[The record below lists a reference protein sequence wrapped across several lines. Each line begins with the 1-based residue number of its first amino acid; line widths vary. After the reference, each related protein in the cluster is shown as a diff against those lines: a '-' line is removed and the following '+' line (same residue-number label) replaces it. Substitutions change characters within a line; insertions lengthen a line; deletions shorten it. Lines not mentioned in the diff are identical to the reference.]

1 MPFSFHRQLKLV
13 HLVRLG
19 FALMLLCMMVTFS
32 ANLVANTQYQAT
44 TDRLI
49 GHLFPARSQAKEIA
63 RLALAIDD
71 TGALYVL
78 SNDPT
83 QQAQLLQTYQQ
94 DAQALRVALSSAATM
109 ADTAEQRS
117 ALSDFTYYFFGNG
130 GYYDS
135 QQAFAFAQ
143 KRAGQDHLARE
154 NYVHNP
160 FLSSFQDDIQV
171 YTDVVN
177 REIAQEDARLNS
189 VSTLVRFLNIG
200 LGGSACLFGIGIVV
214 FITRSIGRLYRQIE
228 EKNTRL
234 AENNTLLQALST
246 TDPLTE
252 LPNHRALLSTLK
264 QELERAQRY
273 DRPCSLLFLDLDHFK
288 ALNDSYGH
296 AAGDTVLCA
305 FAGVL
310 SATIRNM
317 DTAGRWGGEE
327 FVVILPEATAED
339 ALDIAERIRK
349 AVSFSS
355 FEISGG
361 LHLTCSVG
369 VACYPEHGADQD
381 ALLTAADQA
390 MYGAKRL
397 GRNQVRMVSDPA
409 IIALLT
415 TETAEGGRE
424 ETALHGTVDALVT
437 LVEKRDWSLGHHSQQ
452 VADLLRQLALAYG
465 MSLEEAQAVALAG
478 QLHDIG
484 KVAIPDAIL
493 QKPGPLTEE
502 EREQM
507 RRHSIVG
514 AEVISCIPSLR
525 PLAPVIRAHHERW
538 DGQGYPDHL
547 QSEQIPLAARLIA
560 VVDSYTVM
568 ITDRP
573 YQLARPQA
581 VALVELQRCAGSQFD
596 PRVVEAFISLLQ
608 GTQDQSQREVAS
620 VA

>member
-1 MPFSFHRQLKLV
+1 MPFSSHRQLKLV

-32 ANLVANTQYQAT
+32 ANLVANTQYQTT

-49 GHLFPARSQAKEIA
+49 DHLFPARYQANEIA
-63 RLALAIDD
+63 RLVLAIDD
-71 TGALYVL
+71 TGAWYVL
-78 SNDPT
+78 SHNPL
-83 QQAQLLQTYQQ
+83 QQVQLLQTYQKDVQ
-94 DAQALRVALSSAATM
+94 VLRVALSSATKM

-117 ALSDFTYYFFGNG
+117 ALFDFTYYFFGAG
-130 GYYDS
+130 GYYDG
-135 QQAFAFAQ
+135 QQAFAQ
-143 KRAGQDHLARE
+143 KRAGQDLIASE
-154 NYVHNP
+154 NYVNNP
-160 FLSSFQDDIQV
+160 FLSSFQNDIQV

-177 REIAQEDARLNS
+177 REIAQEDASLNS
-189 VSTLVRFLNIG
+189 LTTLVRFLNIG

-214 FITRSIGRLYRQIE
+214 FITRSISRLYLQIE
-228 EKNTRL
+228 EKNAKL
-234 AENNTLLQALST
+234 AENNTILQALSK

-264 QELERAQRY
+264 QELERARRY

-288 ALNDSYGH
+288 ALNDGYGH

-310 SATIRNM
+310 STTIRNM

-327 FVVILPEATAED
+327 FVVILPEATVEE

-349 AVSFSS
+349 AVSFFS

-369 VACYPEHGADQD
+369 VACYPEHATDQD
-381 ALLTAADQA
+381 ALITAADQA

-409 IIALLT
+409 IIALLN

-424 ETALHGTVDALVT
+424 ETALHGTVEALIT

-452 VADLLRQLALAYG
+452 VADLVRQLALARG
-465 MSLEEAQAVALAG
+465 MSLEEAQVVALAG

-502 EREQM
+502 EWEQM

-568 ITDRP
+568 TTDRP

-581 VALVELQRCAGSQFD
+581 VVLVELQRCAGSQFD
-596 PRVVEAFISLLQ
+596 PRVVEALVDLLQ
-608 GTQDQSQREVAS
+608 GRQDQSQREVAS

>member
-1 MPFSFHRQLKLV
+1 MPFSSHRQLKLV

-19 FALMLLCMMVTFS
+19 FALLLLCMMVTFS

-49 GHLFPARSQAKEIA
+49 DHLFPARRQANEIA

-71 TGALYVL
+71 TGAWYVL
-78 SNDPT
+78 SHNPR
-83 QQAQLLQTYQQ
+83 QQAQLLQTYQK
-94 DAQALRVALSSAATM
+94 DVQALRVALSSATTM
-109 ADTAEQRS
+109 ADTAEQRA
-117 ALSDFTYYFFGNG
+117 ALSDFTYYFFGDG

-135 QQAFAFAQ
+135 QQSFAQ
-143 KRAGQDHLARE
+143 KRAGQDLIASE
-154 NYVHNP
+154 NYVNNP

-177 REIAQEDARLNS
+177 REIAQEDARQNALT
-189 VSTLVRFLNIG
+189 TLVRFLNIG
-200 LGGSACLFGIGIVV
+200 LGGSASLFGIGIAV
-214 FITRSIGRLYRQIE
+214 FITRSIGRLYLQIE
-228 EKNTRL
+228 EKNAML
-234 AENNTLLQALST
+234 AENNILLQALST

-264 QELERAQRY
+264 RELERAQRY

-288 ALNDSYGH
+288 ALNDGYGH
-296 AAGDTVLCA
+296 TAGDTVLRE

-310 SATIRNM
+310 STTIRNM

-327 FVVILPEATAED
+327 FVVILPEATAEE

-369 VACYPEHGADQD
+369 VACYPEHAADQD

-397 GRNQVRMVSDPA
+397 GRNQVRMVCDPA
-409 IIALLT
+409 ISALLT

-424 ETALHGTVDALVT
+424 ETALHGTVEALVT

-452 VADLLRQLALAYG
+452 VADLVRQLALARG
-465 MSLEEAQAVALAG
+465 MSLEEVQVVALAG

-502 EREQM
+502 EWEQM

-560 VVDSYTVM
+560 VVDSYAVM
-568 ITDRP
+568 ITNRP

-581 VALVELQRCAGSQFD
+581 EVLVELQRCAGSQFD
-596 PRVVEAFISLLQ
+596 PQVVEAMIGLLQ

>member
-1 MPFSFHRQLKLV
+1 MPFSSHRQLKLV

-19 FALMLLCMMVTFS
+19 FALLLLCMMVTFS

-49 GHLFPARSQAKEIA
+49 DHLFPARRQANEIA

-71 TGALYVL
+71 TGAWYVL
-78 SNDPT
+78 SHNPR
-83 QQAQLLQTYQQ
+83 QQAQLLQTYQK
-94 DAQALRVALSSAATM
+94 DVQALRVALSSATTM
-109 ADTAEQRS
+109 ADTAEQRA
-117 ALSDFTYYFFGNG
+117 ALSDFTYYFFGDG

-135 QQAFAFAQ
+135 QQSFAQ
-143 KRAGQDHLARE
+143 KRAGQDLIASE
-154 NYVHNP
+154 NYVNNP

-177 REIAQEDARLNS
+177 REIAQEDARQNALT
-189 VSTLVRFLNIG
+189 TLVRFLNIG
-200 LGGSACLFGIGIVV
+200 LGGSASLFGIGIAV
-214 FITRSIGRLYRQIE
+214 FITRSIGRLYLQIE
-228 EKNTRL
+228 EKNAML
-234 AENNTLLQALST
+234 AENNILLQALST

-264 QELERAQRY
+264 RELERAQRY

-288 ALNDSYGH
+288 ALNDGYGH
-296 AAGDTVLCA
+296 TAGDTVLRE

-310 SATIRNM
+310 STTIRNM

-327 FVVILPEATAED
+327 FVVILPEATAEE

-369 VACYPEHGADQD
+369 VACYPEHAADQD

-397 GRNQVRMVSDPA
+397 GRNQVRMVCDPA
-409 IIALLT
+409 ISALLT

-424 ETALHGTVDALVT
+424 ETALHGTVEALVR

-452 VADLLRQLALAYG
+452 VADLVRQLALARG
-465 MSLEEAQAVALAG
+465 MSLEEVQVVALAG

-502 EREQM
+502 EWEQM

-560 VVDSYTVM
+560 VVDSYAVM
-568 ITDRP
+568 ITNRP

-581 VALVELQRCAGSQFD
+581 EVLVELQRCAGSQFD
-596 PRVVEAFISLLQ
+596 PQVVEAMIGLLQ

>member
-1 MPFSFHRQLKLV
+1 MPFSSHRQLKLV

-19 FALMLLCMMVTFS
+19 FGLLLLCMMVTFS
-32 ANLVANTQYQAT
+32 ANLVADTQYNAT

-49 GHLFPARSQAKEIA
+49 DHLYPARSQAKEIG

-78 SNDPT
+78 SRNPA
-83 QQAQLLQTYQQ
+83 QQAQLLQTYKQ
-94 DAQALRVALSSAATM
+94 DAQALRVALSAATAM

-117 ALSDFTYYFFGNG
+117 ALSDFTYYFFGDG
-130 GYYDS
+130 GYYES

-143 KRAGQDHLARE
+143 KRAGQDLLASQ
-154 NYVHNP
+154 NYVNNP
-160 FLSSFQDDIQV
+160 FLSSFQADIQV

-177 REIAQEDARLNS
+177 SEIAQGDARLNS
-189 VSTLVRFLNIG
+189 VSTLVRSLNIG
-200 LGGSACLFGIGIVV
+200 LGGSACLFGIGIAV
-214 FITRSIGRLYRQIE
+214 FIARSIGRLYRQIE
-228 EKNTRL
+228 EKNARL
-234 AENNTLLQALST
+234 AENNTLLQALSK

-296 AAGDTVLCA
+296 TAGDIVLCA
-305 FAGVL
+305 FAGIL
-310 SATIRNM
+310 SATIRTM

-339 ALDIAERIRK
+339 ALGVAERIRE
-349 AVSFSS
+349 AISFSS

-369 VACYPEHGADQD
+369 VACYPEHAADQD

-415 TETAEGGRE
+415 SESAEGGRE
-424 ETALHGTVDALVT
+424 ETALHGTVEALIT

-452 VADLLRQLALAYG
+452 VADLVRQLALAYG
-465 MSLEEAQAVALAG
+465 MSLEDAQVVAVAG

-502 EREQM
+502 EWEQM
-507 RRHSIVG
+507 RKHSIVG

-547 QSEQIPLAARLIA
+547 QNEQIPLAARLIA
-560 VVDSYTVM
+560 VVDSYMVM

-581 VALVELQRCAGSQFD
+581 AVLVELQRCAGSQFE
-596 PRVVEAFISLLQ
+596 PRVVEALIGLLQ
-608 GTQDQSQREVAS
+608 GTQDQTKREVVS

>member
-1 MPFSFHRQLKLV
+1 
-13 HLVRLG
+13 
-19 FALMLLCMMVTFS
+19 
-32 ANLVANTQYQAT
+32 
-44 TDRLI
+44 
-49 GHLFPARSQAKEIA
+49 
-63 RLALAIDD
+63 
-71 TGALYVL
+71 
-78 SNDPT
+78 
-83 QQAQLLQTYQQ
+83 
-94 DAQALRVALSSAATM
+94 M
-109 ADTAEQRS
+109 ADTEEQRS
-117 ALSDFTYYFFGNG
+117 ALLDFTYYFFGDG
-130 GYYDS
+130 VYYDRH
-135 QQAFAFAQ
+135 QVFAQ
-143 KRAGQDHLARE
+143 KRAGQDLIASE
-154 NYVHNP
+154 NYVKNP

-177 REIAQEDARLNS
+177 REVAQEDARLNS

-200 LGGSACLFGIGIVV
+200 LGGSACLFGIGIAV
-214 FITRSIGRLYRQIE
+214 FIARSIGRLYLQIE
-228 EKNTRL
+228 EKNARL

-273 DRPCSLLFLDLDHFK
+273 ERPCSLLFLDLDHFK
-288 ALNDSYGH
+288 ALNDGYGH
-296 AAGDTVLCA
+296 AAGDTVLRA
-305 FAGVL
+305 FADVL
-310 SATIRNM
+310 STTIRNM

-327 FVVILPEATAED
+327 FVVILPEATAEE

-349 AVSFSS
+349 AVSFFS

-369 VACYPEHGADQD
+369 VACYPEHAADQD

-397 GRNQVRMVSDPA
+397 GRNQVRMVCDPA

-452 VADLLRQLALAYG
+452 VADLVRQLALARG
-465 MSLEEAQAVALAG
+465 MSLEEAQVVALAG

-502 EREQM
+502 EWEQM

-547 QSEQIPLAARLIA
+547 QGEQIPLAARLIA

-581 VALVELQRCAGSQFD
+581 VVLVELQRCAGSQFD
-596 PRVVEAFISLLQ
+596 PRVVEALIGLLQ

>member
-1 MPFSFHRQLKLV
+1 
-13 HLVRLG
+13 
-19 FALMLLCMMVTFS
+19 
-32 ANLVANTQYQAT
+32 
-44 TDRLI
+44 
-49 GHLFPARSQAKEIA
+49 
-63 RLALAIDD
+63 
-71 TGALYVL
+71 
-78 SNDPT
+78 
-83 QQAQLLQTYQQ
+83 
-94 DAQALRVALSSAATM
+94 
-109 ADTAEQRS
+109 
-117 ALSDFTYYFFGNG
+117 YYFFGAG
-130 GYYDS
+130 GYYES

-143 KRAGQDHLARE
+143 KRAGQDLLASQ
-154 NYVHNP
+154 NYVNNP
-160 FLSSFQDDIQV
+160 FLSSFQDDIQL
-171 YTDVVN
+171 YTDIVN
-177 REIAQEDARLNS
+177 REIAQEDARLNT

-200 LGGSACLFGIGIVV
+200 LGGSVCLFGIGIAV
-214 FITRSIGRLYRQIE
+214 FLTRSIGRLYLQIE
-228 EKNTRL
+228 EKNARL
-234 AENNTLLQALST
+234 AESNTLLQALST

-273 DRPCSLLFLDLDHFK
+273 ERPCSLLFLDLDHFK
-288 ALNDSYGH
+288 ALNDGYGH
-296 AAGDTVLCA
+296 AAGDTVLRA
-305 FAGVL
+305 FAGIL
-310 SATIRNM
+310 RSTIRNM

-327 FVVILPEATAED
+327 FVVILPEANAEE

-349 AVSFSS
+349 AVSFFT

-369 VACYPEHGADQD
+369 VACYREHGSDQD

-397 GRNQVRMVSDPA
+397 GRNQVRMISDPA
-409 IIALLT
+409 ITALLT

-424 ETALHGTVDALVT
+424 ETALHGTVEALVT

-452 VADLLRQLALAYG
+452 VANLVRQLALAIG
-465 MSLEEAQAVALAG
+465 MSLEEAQIVALAG
-478 QLHDIG
+478 RLHDIG
-484 KVAIPDAIL
+484 KVGIPDAVL
-493 QKPGPLTEE
+493 QKAGPLTEE
-502 EREQM
+502 EWEQM

-514 AEVISCIPSLR
+514 AEVISCVPSLR

-573 YQLARPQA
+573 YQLARPPA
-581 VALVELQRCAGSQFD
+581 VALEELQRCAGSQFD
-596 PRVVEAFISLLQ
+596 PQVVEAFIGLLQ
-608 GTQDQSQREVAS
+608 GIQDQPQREVAS

>member
-1 MPFSFHRQLKLV
+1 MPFSSHRQLKLV

-19 FALMLLCMMVTFS
+19 FGLMLLCMMVTFS

-44 TDRLI
+44 NDLLI
-49 GHLFPARSQAKEIA
+49 DHLFPAHSQAKEIA

-71 TGALYVL
+71 TGAWYVL
-78 SNDPT
+78 SHNPR
-83 QQAQLLQTYQQ
+83 QQAQLLQTYQK
-94 DAQALRVALSSAATM
+94 DVQALRVALSSATKM

-117 ALSDFTYYFFGNG
+117 ALFDFTYYFFGDG

-135 QQAFAFAQ
+135 QQAFAQ
-143 KRAGQDHLARE
+143 KRAGQDLIASE
-154 NYVHNP
+154 NYVNNP

-177 REIAQEDARLNS
+177 REIAQEDARQNS
-189 VSTLVRFLNIG
+189 LTTLVQFLNIG
-200 LGGSACLFGIGIVV
+200 LGGSASLFGIGIAV
-214 FITRSIGRLYRQIE
+214 FITRSIGRLYLQIE
-228 EKNTRL
+228 ETNARL
-234 AENNTLLQALST
+234 AENNTLLQALSK

-264 QELERAQRY
+264 QELERAQRF

-288 ALNDSYGH
+288 ALNDGYGH
-296 AAGDTVLCA
+296 AAGDTVLRA

-310 SATIRNM
+310 STTIRNM

-327 FVVILPEATAED
+327 FVVILPEATAEE

-349 AVSFSS
+349 AVSFFS

-369 VACYPEHGADQD
+369 VACYPEHAADQD

-397 GRNQVRMVSDPA
+397 GRNQVRMVCDPA

-452 VADLLRQLALAYG
+452 VADLVRQLALARG
-465 MSLEEAQAVALAG
+465 MSLEEAQVVALAG

-502 EREQM
+502 EWEQM

-581 VALVELQRCAGSQFD
+581 VALVELQRCAGSQFE
-596 PRVVEAFISLLQ
+596 PRVVEAFIGLLQ
-608 GTQDQSQREVAS
+608 GAQDQSQREVAS

>member
-1 MPFSFHRQLKLV
+1 MPFSPHRQLKLV
-13 HLVRLG
+13 HLVSLG
-19 FALMLLCMMVTFS
+19 FCLMLLCMLVTFS
-32 ANLVANTQYQAT
+32 TNLVANTLYQTT

-49 GHLFPARSQAKEIA
+49 DHLFPARHQATEIA

-71 TGALYVL
+71 TGAWYVL
-78 SNDPT
+78 SNNPQ
-83 QQAQLLQTYQQ
+83 QQAQLLQTYQK
-94 DAQALRVALSSAATM
+94 DIQALRVALSSATKM
-109 ADTAEQRS
+109 ADTIEQRS
-117 ALSDFTYYFFGNG
+117 ALYDFTYYFFGSG

-135 QQAFAFAQ
+135 QQAFAQ
-143 KRAGQDHLARE
+143 KRAGQDLIASE
-154 NYVHNP
+154 NYVNNP
-160 FLSSFQDDIQV
+160 YLSSFQHDIQI

-177 REIAQEDARLNS
+177 REVEQEDAQLNS
-189 VSTLVRFLNIG
+189 LTTLVEFLNIG
-200 LGGSACLFGIGIVV
+200 LGGSVCLFGVGVAV
-214 FITRSIGRLYRQIE
+214 LITRSIKRLYLQIE
-228 EKNTRL
+228 EKNAKL
-234 AENNTLLQALST
+234 AENNTLLQALSK
-246 TDPLTE
+246 TDPLTD

-273 DRPCSLLFLDLDHFK
+273 DRPCSVLFLDLDHFK
-288 ALNDSYGH
+288 ALNDGYGH
-296 AAGDTVLCA
+296 SAGDTVLHA

-310 SATIRNM
+310 STTIRTM

-327 FVVILPEATAED
+327 FVVILPETTAEE
-339 ALDIAERIRK
+339 AMNIAERIRK
-349 AVSFSS
+349 AVSFTS

-369 VACYPEHGADQD
+369 IACYPEHAADQD
-381 ALLTAADQA
+381 ALLTIADQA
-390 MYGAKRL
+390 MYGAKQL
-397 GRNQVRMVSDPA
+397 GRNQIRMARDPA
-409 IIALLT
+409 IIALLN

-424 ETALHGTVDALVT
+424 ETALHGTVKALVT
-437 LVEKRDWSLGHHSQQ
+437 LVEKRDQSLGHHSQQ
-452 VADLLRQLALAYG
+452 VANLVLRLSLARG
-465 MSLEEAQAVALAG
+465 MSQEEAQAVALAG

-502 EREQM
+502 EWKQM

-514 AEVISCIPSLR
+514 ADVISCIPSLR

-560 VVDSYTVM
+560 AVDSYTVM

-573 YQLARPQA
+573 YQLACSPA
-581 VALVELQRCAGSQFD
+581 VALVELRRCAGSQFD
-596 PRVVEAFISLLQ
+596 PQVVESLIGLLQ
-608 GTQDQSQREVAS
+608 ETQDQSQREVSS

>member
-1 MPFSFHRQLKLV
+1 MPFSSHRQLKLV

-19 FALMLLCMMVTFS
+19 FGLLLLCMIVTFS
-32 ANLVANTQYQAT
+32 ANLVADTQYNAT

-49 GHLFPARSQAKEIA
+49 DHLYPARNQAKEIG

-71 TGALYVL
+71 TGALYIL
-78 SNDPT
+78 SRNPA

-94 DAQALRVALSSAATM
+94 DAQALRVALSAATAM

-117 ALSDFTYYFFGNG
+117 ALSDFTYYFFGDG
-130 GYYDS
+130 GYYES

-143 KRAGQDHLARE
+143 KRAGQDLLASQ
-154 NYVHNP
+154 NYVNNP
-160 FLSSFQDDIQV
+160 FLSSFQADIQV

-177 REIAQEDARLNS
+177 SEIAQGDARLNS

-200 LGGSACLFGIGIVV
+200 LGGSACLFGIGIAV
-214 FITRSIGRLYRQIE
+214 FIARSIGRLYRQIE
-228 EKNTRL
+228 EKNARL
-234 AENNTLLQALST
+234 AENNTLLQALSK

-296 AAGDTVLCA
+296 TAGDIVLCA
-305 FAGVL
+305 FAGIL
-310 SATIRNM
+310 SATIRTM

-339 ALDIAERIRK
+339 ALGVAERIRE
-349 AVSFSS
+349 AISFSS

-369 VACYPEHGADQD
+369 VACYPEHAADQD

-415 TETAEGGRE
+415 SESAEGGRE
-424 ETALHGTVDALVT
+424 ETALHGTVEALIT

-452 VADLLRQLALAYG
+452 VADLVRQLALAYG
-465 MSLEEAQAVALAG
+465 MSLEDAQVVAVAG

-484 KVAIPDAIL
+484 KVAIPD
-493 QKPGPLTEE
+493 
-502 EREQM
+502 
-507 RRHSIVG
+507 
-514 AEVISCIPSLR
+514 
-525 PLAPVIRAHHERW
+525 
-538 DGQGYPDHL
+538 
-547 QSEQIPLAARLIA
+547 
-560 VVDSYTVM
+560 
-568 ITDRP
+568 
-573 YQLARPQA
+573 
-581 VALVELQRCAGSQFD
+581 
-596 PRVVEAFISLLQ
+596 
-608 GTQDQSQREVAS
+608 
-620 VA
+620 

>member
-1 MPFSFHRQLKLV
+1 MPFSSHRQLKLV

-19 FALMLLCMMVTFS
+19 FALLLLCMMVTFS

-49 GHLFPARSQAKEIA
+49 DHLFPARRQANEIA

-71 TGALYVL
+71 TGAWYVL
-78 SNDPT
+78 SHNPR
-83 QQAQLLQTYQQ
+83 QQAQLLQTYQK
-94 DAQALRVALSSAATM
+94 DVQALRVALSSATTM
-109 ADTAEQRS
+109 ADTAEQRA
-117 ALSDFTYYFFGNG
+117 ALSDFTYYFFGDG

-135 QQAFAFAQ
+135 QQSFAQ
-143 KRAGQDHLARE
+143 KRAGQDLIASE
-154 NYVHNP
+154 NYVNNP
-160 FLSSFQDDIQV
+160 FLSSFQDDIQI

-177 REIAQEDARLNS
+177 REIAQEDARQNALT
-189 VSTLVRFLNIG
+189 TLVRFLNIG
-200 LGGSACLFGIGIVV
+200 LGGSASLFGIGIAV
-214 FITRSIGRLYRQIE
+214 FITRSIGRLYLQIE
-228 EKNTRL
+228 EKNAML
-234 AENNTLLQALST
+234 AENNILLQALST

-264 QELERAQRY
+264 RELERAQRY

-288 ALNDSYGH
+288 ALNDGYGH
-296 AAGDTVLCA
+296 TAGDTVLRE

-310 SATIRNM
+310 STTIRNM

-327 FVVILPEATAED
+327 FVVILPEATAEE

-369 VACYPEHGADQD
+369 VACYPEHAADQD

-397 GRNQVRMVSDPA
+397 GRNQVRMVCDPA
-409 IIALLT
+409 ISALLT

-424 ETALHGTVDALVT
+424 ETALHGTVEALVT

-452 VADLLRQLALAYG
+452 VADLVRQLALARG
-465 MSLEEAQAVALAG
+465 MSLEEVQVVALAG

-502 EREQM
+502 EWEQM

-560 VVDSYTVM
+560 VVDSYAVM
-568 ITDRP
+568 ITNRP

-581 VALVELQRCAGSQFD
+581 EVLVELQRCAGSQFD
-596 PRVVEAFISLLQ
+596 PQVVEAMIGLLQ

>member
-1 MPFSFHRQLKLV
+1 MPFSSHRQLKLV

-19 FALMLLCMMVTFS
+19 FALLLLCMMVTFS

-49 GHLFPARSQAKEIA
+49 DHLFPARRQANEIA

-71 TGALYVL
+71 TGAWYVL
-78 SNDPT
+78 SHNPR
-83 QQAQLLQTYQQ
+83 QQAQLLQTYQK
-94 DAQALRVALSSAATM
+94 DVQALRVALSSATTM
-109 ADTAEQRS
+109 ADTAEQRA
-117 ALSDFTYYFFGNG
+117 ALSDFTYYFFGDG

-135 QQAFAFAQ
+135 QQSFAQ
-143 KRAGQDHLARE
+143 KRAGQDLIASE
-154 NYVHNP
+154 NYVNNP

-177 REIAQEDARLNS
+177 REIAQEDARQNALT
-189 VSTLVRFLNIG
+189 TLVRFLNIG
-200 LGGSACLFGIGIVV
+200 LGGSASLFGIGIAV
-214 FITRSIGRLYRQIE
+214 FITRSIGRLYLQIE
-228 EKNTRL
+228 EKNARL
-234 AENNTLLQALST
+234 AENNILLQALST

-264 QELERAQRY
+264 RELERAQRY

-288 ALNDSYGH
+288 ALNDGYGH
-296 AAGDTVLCA
+296 TAGDTVLRE

-310 SATIRNM
+310 STTIRNM

-327 FVVILPEATAED
+327 FVVILPEATAEE

-369 VACYPEHGADQD
+369 VACYPEHAADQD

-397 GRNQVRMVSDPA
+397 GRNQVRMVCDPA
-409 IIALLT
+409 ISALLT

-424 ETALHGTVDALVT
+424 ETALHGTVEALVT

-452 VADLLRQLALAYG
+452 VADLVRQLALARG
-465 MSLEEAQAVALAG
+465 MSLEEVQVVALAG

-502 EREQM
+502 EWEQM

-560 VVDSYTVM
+560 VVDSYAVM
-568 ITDRP
+568 ITNRP

-581 VALVELQRCAGSQFD
+581 EVLVELQRCAGSQFD
-596 PRVVEAFISLLQ
+596 PQVVEAMIGLLQ

>member
-1 MPFSFHRQLKLV
+1 MPFSSHRQLKLV

-19 FALMLLCMMVTFS
+19 FGLMLLCMMVTFS

-44 TDRLI
+44 NDLLI
-49 GHLFPARSQAKEIA
+49 DHLFPAHSQAKEIA

-71 TGALYVL
+71 TGAWYVL
-78 SNDPT
+78 SHNPR
-83 QQAQLLQTYQQ
+83 QQAQLLLTYQK
-94 DAQALRVALSSAATM
+94 DVQALRVALSSATQM

-117 ALSDFTYYFFGNG
+117 ALFDFTYYFFGDG

-135 QQAFAFAQ
+135 QQAFAQ
-143 KRAGQDHLARE
+143 KRAGQDLIASE
-154 NYVHNP
+154 NYVNNP

-171 YTDVVN
+171 YTNVVN
-177 REIAQEDARLNS
+177 REIAQEDARQNS
-189 VSTLVRFLNIG
+189 LTTLVQFLNIG
-200 LGGSACLFGIGIVV
+200 LGGSASLFGIGIAV
-214 FITRSIGRLYRQIE
+214 FITRSIGRLYLQIE
-228 EKNTRL
+228 EKNARL
-234 AENNTLLQALST
+234 AENNTLLQALSK

-288 ALNDSYGH
+288 ALNDGYGH
-296 AAGDTVLCA
+296 AAGDTVLRA

-310 SATIRNM
+310 STTIRNM

-327 FVVILPEATAED
+327 FVVILPEATAEE

-349 AVSFSS
+349 AVSFFS

-369 VACYPEHGADQD
+369 VACYPEHAADQD

-397 GRNQVRMVSDPA
+397 GRNQVRMVCDPA

-452 VADLLRQLALAYG
+452 VADLVRQLALARG
-465 MSLEEAQAVALAG
+465 MSLEEAQVVALAG

-502 EREQM
+502 EWEQM

-514 AEVISCIPSLR
+514 AEVISCVPSLR

-547 QSEQIPLAARLIA
+547 QGEQIPLAARLIA

-581 VALVELQRCAGSQFD
+581 VVLVELQRCAGSQFD
-596 PRVVEAFISLLQ
+596 PRVVEALIGLLQ

>member
-1 MPFSFHRQLKLV
+1 MPFSSHRQLKLV
-13 HLVRLG
+13 HLVRVG
-19 FALMLLCMMVTFS
+19 FCLMLLCMMVTFS

-49 GHLFPARSQAKEIA
+49 DHLFPARKQANEIA
-63 RLALAIDD
+63 RLALTIDD
-71 TGALYVL
+71 TGAWYVL
-78 SNDPT
+78 SHNPL
-83 QQAQLLQTYQQ
+83 QQAQLLQTYQK
-94 DAQALRVALSSAATM
+94 DVQALRVALSSATSM

-117 ALSDFTYYFFGNG
+117 ALSDFIYYFFGAG

-135 QQAFAFAQ
+135 QQSFAQ
-143 KRAGQDHLARE
+143 KRAGQDLLASE
-154 NYVHNP
+154 NYVNNP
-160 FLSSFQDDIQV
+160 FLSSFQDDIRV
-171 YTDVVN
+171 YTEVVN
-177 REIAQEDARLNS
+177 SEIAQEDARLNS
-189 VSTLVRFLNIG
+189 VSTLVQFLNIG
-200 LGGSACLFGIGIVV
+200 LGGSACLFGIGIAF
-214 FITRSIGRLYRQIE
+214 FITRSIGRLYLQIE
-228 EKNTRL
+228 EKNARL
-234 AENNTLLQALST
+234 AENNTLLQTLSK

-288 ALNDSYGH
+288 ALNDGYGH
-296 AAGDTVLCA
+296 AAGDTVLRT
-305 FAGVL
+305 FAGIL

-327 FVVILPEATAED
+327 FVVILPEATAEE
-339 ALDIAERIRK
+339 ALDIAERIRE
-349 AVSFSS
+349 AVSFFS

-369 VACYPEHGADQD
+369 VACYPVHAADQD
-381 ALLTAADQA
+381 ALLAAADQA

-397 GRNQVRMVSDPA
+397 GRNQVRMVCDPA

-415 TETAEGGRE
+415 TETVEEGRE

-452 VADLLRQLALAYG
+452 VADLVRQLALVCG
-465 MSLEEAQAVALAG
+465 MSLEEAQVVALAG

-493 QKPGPLTEE
+493 QKSGPLTEE
-502 EREQM
+502 EWEQM

-596 PRVVEAFISLLQ
+596 PRVVEAFIGLLQ

>member
-1 MPFSFHRQLKLV
+1 MPFSSHRQLKLV

-19 FALMLLCMMVTFS
+19 FGLMLLCMMVTFS

-44 TDRLI
+44 NDLLI
-49 GHLFPARSQAKEIA
+49 DHLFPAHSQAKEIA

-71 TGALYVL
+71 TGAWYVL
-78 SNDPT
+78 SHNPR
-83 QQAQLLQTYQQ
+83 QQAQLLQTYQK
-94 DAQALRVALSSAATM
+94 DVQALRVALSSATKM

-117 ALSDFTYYFFGNG
+117 ALFDFTYYFFGDG

-135 QQAFAFAQ
+135 QQAFAQ
-143 KRAGQDHLARE
+143 KRAGQDLIASE
-154 NYVHNP
+154 NYVNNP

-177 REIAQEDARLNS
+177 REIAQEDARQNS
-189 VSTLVRFLNIG
+189 LTTLVQFLNIG
-200 LGGSACLFGIGIVV
+200 LGGSASLFGIGIAV
-214 FITRSIGRLYRQIE
+214 FITRSIARLYLQIE
-228 EKNTRL
+228 EKNARL
-234 AENNTLLQALST
+234 AENNTLLQALSK

-264 QELERAQRY
+264 QELERAQHF

-288 ALNDSYGH
+288 ALNDGYGH
-296 AAGDTVLCA
+296 AAGDTVLRA

-310 SATIRNM
+310 STTIRNM

-327 FVVILPEATAED
+327 FVVILPEATAEE

-349 AVSFSS
+349 AVSFFS

-369 VACYPEHGADQD
+369 VACYPEHAADQD

-397 GRNQVRMVSDPA
+397 GRNQVRIVCDPA

-452 VADLLRQLALAYG
+452 VADLVRQLALARG
-465 MSLEEAQAVALAG
+465 MSLEEAQVVALAG

-502 EREQM
+502 EWEQM

-547 QSEQIPLAARLIA
+547 QGEQIPLAARLIA

-581 VALVELQRCAGSQFD
+581 VVLVELQRCAGSQFD
-596 PRVVEAFISLLQ
+596 PRVVEALIGLLQ

>member
-1 MPFSFHRQLKLV
+1 
-13 HLVRLG
+13 
-19 FALMLLCMMVTFS
+19 
-32 ANLVANTQYQAT
+32 
-44 TDRLI
+44 
-49 GHLFPARSQAKEIA
+49 
-63 RLALAIDD
+63 
-71 TGALYVL
+71 LYL
-78 SNDPT
+78 
-83 QQAQLLQTYQQ
+83 
-94 DAQALRVALSSAATM
+94 
-109 ADTAEQRS
+109 
-117 ALSDFTYYFFGNG
+117 
-130 GYYDS
+130 
-135 QQAFAFAQ
+135 
-143 KRAGQDHLARE
+143 
-154 NYVHNP
+154 
-160 FLSSFQDDIQV
+160 
-171 YTDVVN
+171 
-177 REIAQEDARLNS
+177 
-189 VSTLVRFLNIG
+189 
-200 LGGSACLFGIGIVV
+200 
-214 FITRSIGRLYRQIE
+214 QIE
-228 EKNTRL
+228 EKNARL

-252 LPNHRALLSTLK
+252 LPNHRALLSALK
-264 QELERAQRY
+264 RELERAQRY

-288 ALNDSYGH
+288 AINDGYGH
-296 AAGDTVLCA
+296 VAGDTVLRE

-310 SATIRNM
+310 STTIRNM

-327 FVVILPEATAED
+327 FVVILPEATAEE

-349 AVSFSS
+349 AVGFFS

-369 VACYPEHGADQD
+369 VACYPEHAADHD

-397 GRNQVRMVSDPA
+397 GRNQVRMVSDTA
-409 IIALLT
+409 IIALLN

-424 ETALHGTVDALVT
+424 ETALHGTVEALVT
-437 LVEKRDWSLGHHSQQ
+437 LVEKRDRSLGYHSQQ
-452 VADLLRQLALAYG
+452 VADLVRQLALARG
-465 MSLEEAQAVALAG
+465 MSLKEAQVVALAG

-502 EREQM
+502 EWEQM

-514 AEVISCIPSLR
+514 AEVISCVPSLR

-573 YQLARPQA
+573 YQLARSPA
-581 VALVELQRCAGSQFD
+581 VALVELQHCAGSQFD
-596 PRVVEAFISLLQ
+596 PRVVEALTGLLQ
-608 GTQDQSQREVAS
+608 GTQDQSQHEVAS

>member
-1 MPFSFHRQLKLV
+1 MPFSSHRQPKLV

-19 FALMLLCMMVTFS
+19 FALLLLCMVVTLS
-32 ANLVANTQYQAT
+32 ANLVANTQYKAT

-49 GHLFPARSQAKEIA
+49 DHLYPARTQAREIA

-78 SNDPT
+78 SHNPA

-94 DAQALRVALSSAATM
+94 DAQALRVALSSASTL

-117 ALSDFTYYFFGNG
+117 ALADFTYYFFGDG
-130 GYYDS
+130 GYYES

-143 KRAGQDHLARE
+143 KRAGQDRLASQ
-154 NYVHNP
+154 NYVKNP
-160 FLSSFQDDIQV
+160 FLSSFQNDIQV

-177 REIAQEDARLNS
+177 REIAQEDARLDA
-189 VSTLVRFLNIG
+189 VSTLVRFLTLG
-200 LGGSACLFGIGIVV
+200 LGGSACLFGIGIAV
-214 FITRSIGRLYRQIE
+214 FLTRSIGRLYRQVE
-228 EKNTRL
+228 EKNARL
-234 AENNTLLQALST
+234 AESNTLLQALST

-252 LPNHRALLSTLK
+252 LSNHRALLSTLK
-264 QELERAQRY
+264 QELERAERY
-273 DRPCSLLFLDLDHFK
+273 ERPCSLLFLDLDHFK
-288 ALNDSYGH
+288 ALNDGYGH
-296 AAGDTVLCA
+296 AAGDAVLRA
-305 FAGVL
+305 FAGIL
-310 SATIRNM
+310 SATIRHM

-327 FVVILPEATAED
+327 FVVILPEANAAE
-339 ALDIAERIRK
+339 ALDIAERIRQ
-349 AVSFSS
+349 AVSLFS
-355 FEISGG
+355 FDISGG

-369 VACYPEHGADQD
+369 VACYPEHGYDQD
-381 ALLTAADQA
+381 ALLSAADQA

-397 GRNQVRMVSDPA
+397 GRNQVRLTSDPA
-409 IIALLT
+409 ITALLA

-424 ETALHGTVDALVT
+424 ETALHGTVEALVT

-452 VADLLRQLALAYG
+452 VADLARQLARALG
-465 MSLEEAQAVALAG
+465 MSLEEAQRVALAG
-478 QLHDIG
+478 HLHDIG

-493 QKPGPLTEE
+493 QKSGPLTGEE
-502 EREQM
+502 WEQM
-507 RRHSIVG
+507 RSHSIVG

-538 DGQGYPDHL
+538 DGKGYPDHL
-547 QSEQIPLAARLIA
+547 QEKQIPLAARLIA

-573 YQLARPQA
+573 YQPARPPA
-581 VALVELQRCAGSQFD
+581 EALKELQRCAGSQFD
-596 PRVVEAFISLLQ
+596 PQVVEAFTGLLQ
-608 GTQDQSQREVAS
+608 GAQDQSPAEVAS

>member
-1 MPFSFHRQLKLV
+1 MPFSFHRQPKLV

-19 FALMLLCMMVTFS
+19 FALMLLCMITIFS
-32 ANLVANTQYQAT
+32 ANLVANTQYEAT
-44 TDRLI
+44 TNRLI
-49 GHLFPARSQAKEIA
+49 DHLYPARDQAHEIA

-71 TGALYVL
+71 TGAWYVL
-78 SNDPT
+78 SRDPV

-94 DAQALRVALSSAATM
+94 DAQALRVALSSATTM

-130 GYYDS
+130 GYYES

-143 KRAGQDHLARE
+143 KRAGQDLLASQ
-154 NYVHNP
+154 NYVKNP
-160 FLSSFQDDIQV
+160 FLSSFQDDIRV

-177 REIAQEDARLNS
+177 REIAREDARLNS

-200 LGGSACLFGIGIVV
+200 LGGSACFFGIGIAV
-214 FITRSIGRLYRQIE
+214 FLTRAIGRLYRQIQ
-228 EKNTRL
+228 EKNVRL
-234 AENNTLLQALST
+234 AESNTLLQALST

-273 DRPCSLLFLDLDHFK
+273 ERPCSLLFLDLDHFK
-288 ALNDSYGH
+288 ALNDGYGH
-296 AAGDTVLCA
+296 AAGDTVLRA
-305 FAGVL
+305 FAGIL
-310 SATIRNM
+310 RSTIRNM

-327 FVVILPEATAED
+327 FVVILPEANAEE

-349 AVSFSS
+349 AISLFT

-369 VACYPEHGADQD
+369 VACYPEHGSGQD

-397 GRNQVRMVSDPA
+397 GRNQVRMISDPA
-409 IIALLT
+409 ITALLT
-415 TETAEGGRE
+415 TETVEGGRE
-424 ETALHGTVDALVT
+424 ETALHGTVEALVT

-452 VADLLRQLALAYG
+452 VANLVRQLALAIG
-465 MSLEEAQAVALAG
+465 MSLEEAQIVALAG

-493 QKPGPLTEE
+493 QKSGPLTEE
-502 EREQM
+502 EWEQM
-507 RRHSIVG
+507 RSHSIVG

-547 QSEQIPLAARLIA
+547 QREQIPLAARLIA

-573 YQLARPQA
+573 YQPARPPA
-581 VALVELQRCAGSQFD
+581 VVLEELQRCAGSQFD
-596 PRVVEAFISLLQ
+596 PQVVEAFMGLLQ
-608 GTQDQSQREVAS
+608 GAQDQSQREVAS